1 MVTNKELK
9 QFKINI
15 PRKAVK
21 FVLFQR
27 TQYLF
32 FRRNVVVQ
40 KIITFLPKRIA
51 WALESLFS
59 YFNSTVSIEAMLTKK
74 KVENLFSMEMNNEYE
89 SMKQYLPVNA
99 NSILDIGCGV
109 AGIDIFLSK
118 HYESPSIY
126 LLDKTEMPNKV
137 YYGLTN
143 KGCYYNSL
151 DVAKKLLESNGVKS
165 ENIYLEEATD
175 NKINFNNK
183 FDLVVSL
190 ISWGFH
196 YPVSTYL
203 DEVYE
208 KLNDKGVLVIDIR
221 KKSEVD
227 GVEEIRKKFGNVGV
241 VYESSGNTRIVAV
254 K

>member
-9 QFKINI
+9 QFKIDI

-32 FRRNVVVQ
+32 FRRSVVVQ

-51 WALESLFS
+51 WALESVFS
-59 YFNSTVSIEAMLTKK
+59 YFDSVVSVEAMFTRK
-74 KVENLFSMEMNNEYE
+74 KVEELFNQEMNNEYE
-89 SMKQYLPVNA
+89 SMKQYLPANA

-109 AGIDIFLSK
+109 AGIDIFLNK
-118 HYESPSIY
+118 HYGSPNIY
-126 LLDKTEMPNKV
+126 LLDKTEMPSKV
-137 YYGLTN
+137 YYGLTS

-151 DVAKKLLESNGVKS
+151 DIAKKLLEENGVKS
-165 ENIYLEEATD
+165 ENIHLEEAMD
-175 NKINFNNK
+175 NKINFDTK

-208 KLNDKGVLVIDIR
+208 KLNNGGALIIDVR
-221 KKSEVD
+221 KKSGVD
-227 GVEEIRKKFGNVGV
+227 GIEEIRKKFGNVGT
-241 VYESSGNTRIVAV
+241 VYESSGNTRVFAT

>member
-1 MVTNKELK
+1 MAFNIESK

-21 FVLFQR
+21 FILFQR

-32 FRRNVVVQ
+32 FRRSVVVQ
-40 KIITFLPKRIA
+40 KAITFLPKRIA

-59 YFNSTVSIEAMLTKK
+59 YFNSTVSFEAMFTRK
-74 KVENLFSMEMNNEYE
+74 KVSELFSRELNDEYE
-89 SMKQYLPVNA
+89 NMKQYLPANA

-109 AGIDIFLSK
+109 AGIDIFLNK
-118 HYESPSIY
+118 HYGSPNIY
-126 LLDKTEMPNKV
+126 LLDKTEMPSKV

-151 DVAKKLLESNGVKS
+151 EIAKKLLEENGVDS
-165 ENIYLEEATD
+165 LNIHIEEATD
-175 NKINFNNK
+175 DKIHFDAK

-208 KLNDKGVLVIDIR
+208 KLNDGGVLIIDVR

-227 GVEEIRKKFGNVGV
+227 GIEEVRKKFGNVGT
-241 VYESSGNTRIVAV
+241 VYESSGNTRVFAI